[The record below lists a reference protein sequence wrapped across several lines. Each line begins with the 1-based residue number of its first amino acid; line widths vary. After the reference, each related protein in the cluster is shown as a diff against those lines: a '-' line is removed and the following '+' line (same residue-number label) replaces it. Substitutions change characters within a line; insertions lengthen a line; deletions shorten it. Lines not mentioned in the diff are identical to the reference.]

1 MKSTKKNKLFLFALC
16 FGAFFILFG
25 NNSKVN
31 AHLTLQVKNTSVLN
45 VRAAENS
52 NANTEILG
60 VLYKGDTINVD
71 FINKETG
78 WAKLSSSNFI
88 RESASSDKYIKLPKN
103 KTGYCNLS
111 YLKMPS
117 KNILSKAKSEVIVY
131 QDYSDTTSNT
141 SRKIA
146 TIKKGKQVKVVW
158 TNKHWAKLAFGG
170 YCLKKDL
177 KEYAGAIKYVYNTP
191 TLNVRSSAYVLD
203 TNKKGELTPKTKV
216 YVVETVRTKDK
227 QGNEYKWARL
237 KNGTY
242 CCLDYLTSSETEAMI
257 YSEILA
263 DEQAA
268 AHYNNNV
275 NTNTN
280 TNTNTSNTQIKTE
293 STPHFTTS
301 LKTYVYEK
309 PNTNSPVHEVLKQF
323 SIINVVDW
331 KEGWYEIYGG
341 YYIQSKDVSLYI
353 SSINAYL
360 ATSSPEK
367 GQIVL
372 NCDNG
377 QKLIYDCNGGTQGF
391 PTPLLTYIEEMP
403 HIFWPGY
410 VEIEDSLAEKI
421 LQFIHKDSKIYI
433 TREAP

>member
-1 MKSTKKNKLFLFALC
+1 MKNTKKIKLILFALS

-45 VRAAENS
+45 VRAEENS
-52 NANTEILG
+52 NPNTEILG
-60 VLYKGDTINVD
+60 VLYKGDTISVD
-71 FINKETG
+71 YINKETG
-78 WAKLSSSNFI
+78 WVRLSSPSFV
-88 RESASSDKYIKLPKN
+88 RESASSKKYVKLP
-103 KTGYCNLS
+103 KTGYCYLS

-117 KNILSKAKSEVIVY
+117 VNILCKTKE
-131 QDYSDTTSNT
+131 
-141 SRKIA
+141 
-146 TIKKGKQVKVVW
+146 TIDIYNDFKNDPKVVSHINSGEIVKVVA
-158 TNKHWAKLAFGG
+158 KDDKWAKLSNGG
-170 YCLKKDL
+170 YCLKEKL
-177 KEYAGAIKYVYNTP
+177 KRYSGSTRYVYNTP
-191 TLNVRSSAYVLD
+191 ILNIRTSPYLLD
-203 TNKKGELTPKTKV
+203 TNKKDKLTPKTKV
-216 YVVETVRTKDK
+216 SVIETVTTKDK
-227 QGNEYKWARL
+227 NGNEYKWARL
-237 KNGTY
+237 KDGTY
-242 CCLDYLTSSETEAMI
+242 CCLDYLTRSKDEAII

-263 DEQAA
+263 DEYVLT
-268 AHYNNNV
+268 HNNNNNNS
-275 NTNTN
+275 NT
-280 TNTNTSNTQIKTE
+280 NTQIKTE

-301 LKTYVYEK
+301 LGTIVYAEARTDSK
-309 PNTNSPVHEVLKQF
+309 VHDVLEPF
-323 SIINVVDW
+323 TIINVVDW

-377 QKLIYDCNGGTQGF
+377 QKLIYECNGGTQGF